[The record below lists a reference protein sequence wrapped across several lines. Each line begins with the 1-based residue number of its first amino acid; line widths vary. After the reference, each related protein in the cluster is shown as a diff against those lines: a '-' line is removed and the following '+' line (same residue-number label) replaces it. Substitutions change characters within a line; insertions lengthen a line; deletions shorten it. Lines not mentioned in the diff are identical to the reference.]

1 MNDPS
6 SRPAPGPLTLPMRAV
21 FVPDG
26 EEPPP
31 DLACMLHPLR
41 LRASLDPATGAMT
54 CDDAGMTFHGD
65 IAAIWI
71 PDGADAPAGEADAS
85 GTDSSLTSTAPPDPD
100 TITA

>member
-6 SRPAPGPLTLPMRAV
+6 SRPAPGPLTLLLRAA

-31 DLACMLHPLR
+31 DLARMPHPLR
-41 LRASLDPATGAMT
+41 LRASLDPATGAVS
-54 CDDAGMTFHGD
+54 CDDTGTNFHGG
-65 IAAIWI
+65 IPAEWI
-71 PDGADAPAGEADAS
+71 PDAPAGEAGAS
-85 GTDSSLTSTAPPDPD
+85 GTDSFLTSTTDPDNMD